1 MDETIVYS
9 YNYDYDSKEN
19 QHILP
24 NLKKVVM
31 YLNKNRQ
38 FVTKVT
44 LKNGNEGVAT
54 SHEHDVI
61 DAHVG
66 LAVAYTYAMCGVQ
79 PHNKRTI
86 KSFALSLYKKG
97 VSIFNT

>member
-1 MDETIVYS
+1 MKNETGNYIVYS
-9 YNYDYDSKEN
+9 YDYEDN
-19 QHILP
+19 QHVLP

-31 YLNKNRQ
+31 YVNEKKQ
-38 FVTKVT
+38 FVTRVT
-44 LKNGNEGVAT
+44 LKNGNEGVAI

-79 PHNKRTI
+79 PNNKRTI